1 MSIQIYKIYPR
12 LFGANSYILTKD
24 GQNAVVIDPSGT
36 RVLDELNKRNLIPA
50 YVLLTH
56 SHFDH
61 IGGVPALTALGAKV
75 VCAKK
80 ELPVFGTTA
89 QMGITYGYPKFD
101 LTADVTLV
109 DGEKICLAG
118 IEFSVV
124 ETPGHTVGSVCYL
137 LEEDRVMFSGDTLFE
152 GSVGRT
158 DLPTGSSSQ
167 MRESLRK
174 LKNLS
179 GDYTVYCGHGE
190 DTSLNIERVT
200 NPFLIDA

>member
-24 GQNAVVIDPSGT
+24 GQNAVVVDPSGT
-36 RVLDELNKRNLIPA
+36 GVLDELNKRNLVPA

-61 IGGVPALTALGAKV
+61 IGGVPVLTARGVKV

-80 ELPVFGTTA
+80 EIPAFGTTA
-89 QMGITYGYPKFD
+89 ELGEKYGYSKFD
-101 LTADVTLV
+101 LTADITLV
-109 DGEKICLAG
+109 DGEKINLAG
-118 IEFSVV
+118 IDFTVL
-124 ETPGHTVGSVCYL
+124 ETPGHTAGSVCYL
-137 LEEDRVMFSGDTLFE
+137 VEEEKVMFVGDTLFE

-158 DLPTGSSSQ
+158 DLPTGSSSK

-174 LKNLS
+174 LKNLT
-179 GDYTVYCGHGE
+179 GDYTLYCGHGE

>member
-24 GQNAVVIDPSGT
+24 GQNAVVVDPSGT
-36 RVLDELNKRNLIPA
+36 GVLDELNKRNLVPA

-61 IGGVPALTALGAKV
+61 IGGVPVLTAIGAKV

-80 ELPVFGTTA
+80 EIPAFGTTA
-89 QMGITYGYPKFD
+89 ELGEKYGYPKFD
-101 LTADVTLV
+101 LTADITLV
-109 DGEKICLAG
+109 DGEKINLAG
-118 IEFSVV
+118 IDFTVL
-124 ETPGHTVGSVCYL
+124 ETPGHTAGSVCYL
-137 LEEDRVMFSGDTLFE
+137 LEEEKVMFVGDTLFE

-158 DLPTGSSSQ
+158 DLPTGSSSK

-174 LKNLS
+174 LKNLT
-179 GDYTVYCGHGE
+179 GDYTLYCGHGE